1 MATIQL
7 APPYPVFTDKNGDP
21 LDNGYLYFGVIDLNP
36 ETNPIQVYY
45 DSAFTQP
52 AAQPLRTSN
61 GYVMRNG
68 SPALIFAGSQ
78 FSVTVRDK
86 NSDLVIYSPVGYGV
100 DPGSI
105 AGVVVVQDHTGDGVT
120 TAFGMGASPSS
131 ENATNAYIDGVYQSK
146 AGYSISGST
155 LTFSE
160 APPLYSAIEIVSNQT
175 AIIGGTDAGLVTYNE
190 GDTGAVDRTVKAKLQ
205 ETVSVKDFG
214 AVGDGVTDDTAVIQA
229 AVDSGAGKVLFPSG
243 TYNLKMI
250 FIETGNV
257 KLIGDNAT
265 IVQFHDDVNST
276 TVGGAGQYK
285 VSAAFFTKRG
295 CENVEITGFTFT
307 TNDASFPALA
317 AGYGSYFPSIGGH
330 HSDNIYIHHNVF
342 EGGQDRCMFFQAGK
356 NLRFENNNVEN
367 NGFTVH
373 IGYAGNVFFYDATT
387 DVSIKYSPIAPSFTN
402 NIFDGYNS
410 DRSTICAHLTGCVEF
425 VFRDNRFLNMAIGSI
440 GSLRVVR
447 LYSNDFGPF
456 DASGNQLAYIQ
467 GVCSGNVINGTFDFA
482 LEIDGYSSLATSTW
496 TSSFQMRILVE
507 GNNIEGTGQGIRM
520 TEVQDTKVIGNFVSV
535 TESPIFIERRSSFV
549 IVSNN
554 TLRSTAGGYNDTVI
568 YSAWGAGSGYFTFNN
583 NRVTAS
589 PASQYIFE
597 RNVPMTWFV
606 CNENNFFFDG
616 DIASCRPVVL
626 TFSGKA
632 WIKDNVFNIDVDP
645 TNVSIF
651 VLTGSGSSASV
662 NIEGNQ
668 VFAVNGTGASTI
680 RFAAMSDFKDVNI
693 HNNVTGGPI
702 DIEDCDRVYITDNT
716 MIMPSSNTVRA
727 IACSNDSYA
736 EIATVQIHGNYIVS
750 ASATTTQC
758 VAIVSNNDATLN
770 TTSKVTMNYISCN
783 TSAAPLSQLDEGE
796 LGVIGNTIINAGAG
810 GTTPTVTG
818 SATLVNF

>member
-1 MATIQL
+1 MNADFD
-7 APPYPVFTDKNGDP
+7 V
-21 LDNGYLYFGVIDLNP
+21 NGYRILNAGQIDTDALYLGGVAI
-36 ETNPIQVYY
+36 TS
-45 DSAFTQP
+45 SADVEFQTTYLT
-52 AAQPLRTSN
+52 ASYI
-61 GYVMRNG
+61 GNG
-68 SPALIFAGSQ
+68 STVAYALTANPQSEGN
-78 FSVTVRDK
+78 V
-86 NSDLVIYSPVGYGV
+86 
-100 DPGSI
+100 SI
-105 AGVVVVQDHTGDGVT
+105 
-120 TAFGMGASPSS
+120 
-131 ENATNAYIDGVYQSK
+131 YIDGVYQNKTTFSL
-146 AGYSISGST
+146 SGT
-155 LTFSE
+155 TVTFSE
-160 APPLYSAIEIVSNQT
+160 APPLNSAIEIVYPTNTDTLNGSVASAITYNQ
-175 AIIGGTDAGLVTYNE
+175 GGT
-190 GDTGAVDRTVKAKLQ
+190 GAQDRTLTSKLQ

-214 AVGDGVTDDTAVIQA
+214 AVGDGVTDDTAAIQA
-229 AVDSGAGKVLFPSG
+229 AVDSGAGKVLFPAG

-250 FIETGNV
+250 FIDTGNV
-257 KLIGDNAT
+257 RLIGDNAT
-265 IVQFHDDVNST
+265 IVQFHDNVNST
-276 TVGGAGQYK
+276 IVGGNAGQYK

-317 AGYGSYFPSIGGH
+317 AGFGSYFTSIGGH

-342 EGGQDRCMFFQAGK
+342 RSGQDRCMFFQAGK

-373 IGYAGNVFFYDATT
+373 IGFAGNLFFHDSVT
-387 DVSIKYSPIAPSFTN
+387 DTSVKYSPIAPSFTN
-402 NIFDGYNS
+402 NVFDGYSS
-410 DRSTICAHLTGCVEF
+410 DRSAICAHLTGCVEF

-447 LYSNDFGPF
+447 LYCNDFGPY

-467 GVCSGNVINGTFDFA
+467 GVCSGNVINGTFDYA

-496 TSSFQMRILVE
+496 TSSFQMRILVD
-507 GNNIEGTGQGIRM
+507 GNNIEGTGQGIKM
-520 TEVQDTKVIGNFVSV
+520 NEVQDTKIIGNFVSV

-549 IVSNN
+549 TVSNN

-616 DIASCRPVVL
+616 DIASCRPFVL

-645 TNVSIF
+645 TNVSVF

-702 DIEDCDRVYITDNT
+702 DIEDCDRVYITNNT

-736 EIATVQIHGNYIVS
+736 EIATVQIYGNYIVS

-783 TSAAPLSQLDEGE
+783 SSAAPLSQLNEGE